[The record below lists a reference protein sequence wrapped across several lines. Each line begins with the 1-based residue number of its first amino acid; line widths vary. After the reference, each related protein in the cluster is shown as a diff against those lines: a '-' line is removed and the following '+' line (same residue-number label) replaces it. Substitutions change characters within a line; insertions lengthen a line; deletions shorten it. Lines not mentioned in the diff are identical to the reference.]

1 MKGGLLGALIGAGTG
16 LIGTGINAIMG
27 ARKARAE
34 QRALA
39 KAERENQQWYDRRY
53 NEVGRERADAQRL
66 LTRMREAQSDRM
78 SRAAGAN
85 AVVGGSSAR
94 VASEQAAANKAVG
107 DTISQIDAAQ
117 EARRDKIEGQYLSR
131 KDNLRNARMR
141 SLAADK
147 ANLANAATQ
156 AGLIGANIAAS
167 AIGGDANT
175 GTKTLGQAAAARAK
189 SLPATDKDGVVGA
202 SSVRPAGTTGTTGAN
217 EANDTT
223 AGEVYNPYASVWSLP
238 ELQYNYDPRYG
249 TTMSGNLL
257 NYWRNQG

>member
-1 MKGGLLGALIGAGTG
+1 MSLLGTLIGAGTG
-16 LIGTGINAIMG
+16 LVGAGINAIMG

-39 KAERENQQWYDRRY
+39 QAERDNQQWYDRRY

-156 AGLIGANIAAS
+156 AGVIGANIAAS
-167 AIGGDANT
+167 AIGGDGVSGAASAKADESAGATESAGTNGTAGATGNANT
-175 GTKTLGQAAAARAK
+175 MLSYSDNHYYGKTMGDNLNEYWRKQLG
-189 SLPATDKDGVVGA
+189 
-202 SSVRPAGTTGTTGAN
+202 N
-217 EANDTT
+217 I
-223 AGEVYNPYASVWSLP
+223 
-238 ELQYNYDPRYG
+238 YG
-249 TTMSGNLL
+249 TV
-257 NYWRNQG
+257 WNQ